1 MQFIRRSYVDDF
13 SSHVVVVVALRAEGG
28 RAVGRSGG
36 RAVGRSGSGAL
47 NHYFSMRSECFA
59 FFKAG

>member
-36 RAVGRSGSGAL
+36 RAAVR
-47 NHYFSMRSECFA
+47 
-59 FFKAG
+59 

>member
-13 SSHVVVVVALRAEGG
+13 SSHVVVVVALSVEGG
-28 RAVGRSGG
+28 RAVGRSSWPGG
-36 RAVGRSGSGAL
+36 GAVGRSL
-47 NHYFSMRSECFA
+47 IHYFSVRSECFA